1 MDDDILAQFTS
12 ITGATP
18 ERASQ
23 YLRVTEGNLEQAV
36 QLYFESDGVDME
48 GSAASSARP
57 AMQPAQLSSQGN
69 HDIIDVDSDNDERSG
84 LVNRAAGSSQ
94 PLTAGRTGMSD
105 EVEDDEAMAR
115 RLQQEAYGGTGNDP
129 SFDPEDVRAPMARQ
143 SQTLL
148 GPDTD
153 WRDDPEQMHA
163 AIAEQMLARR
173 RLQTG
178 LLSFI
183 SI

>member
-1 MDDDILAQFTS
+1 MDDDVLAQFTS

-48 GSAASSARP
+48 GSAVSSARP
-57 AMQPAQLSSQGN
+57 AMQPAQLLSQGN
-69 HDIIDVDSDNDERSG
+69 HAIIDVDSDNDERPG
-84 LVNRAAGSSQ
+84 LVNRRAGNSP
-94 PLTAGRTGMSD
+94 PLVPSRTGISD

-115 RLQQEAYGGTGNDP
+115 RLQQEAYGGIGNDP
-129 SFDPEDVRAPMARQ
+129 SLDPEDVRAPMARQ

-148 GPDTD
+148 GPDSD
-153 WRDDPEQMHA
+153 WRDDPEQMRA
-163 AIAEQMLARR
+163 AIAEQLRTRR
-173 RLQTG
+173 GPQTG
-178 LLSFI
+178 SLSLI